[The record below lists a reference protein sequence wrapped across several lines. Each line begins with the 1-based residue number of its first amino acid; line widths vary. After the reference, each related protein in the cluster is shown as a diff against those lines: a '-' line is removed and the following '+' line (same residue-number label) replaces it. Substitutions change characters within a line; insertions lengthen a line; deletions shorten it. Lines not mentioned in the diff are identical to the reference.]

1 MSVNMKQSGNLIPI
15 ASLTKAIIP
24 LGFADCYSTEERQ
37 VGCFVDGKPVY
48 QKTIDTGALP
58 NNTTKNVNH
67 NISDIDT
74 VVTAFGFAKAS
85 GINWIPIPFVN
96 NTAYTDQVALFVN
109 PTTITLRTSG
119 DRSAYG
125 QSYVTIQYTKTTD
138 TAGSGIWT
146 PDGTPAHHYSLTEH
160 IIGTWYDGSTLY
172 EKTKVIPFSSFNV
185 LSSGWRYT
193 YNFRGSNEDV
203 KKIEAYANSPS
214 YGKCFIGVRNYESN
228 STMSN
233 YYFELDN
240 YYSTLNLNFVGN
252 NASVIGVTEV
262 VITYQYTKTA

>member
-1 MSVNMKQSGNLIPI
+1 MSVNMKQSGALIPI

-24 LGFADCYSTEERQ
+24 LGTGDCYSTEERQ
-37 VGCFVDGKPVY
+37 VGCFVDGKPLY
-48 QKTIDTGALP
+48 QKTF
-58 NNTTKNVNH
+58 NNLS
-67 NISDIDT
+67 ISMTAGEWIDT
-74 VVTAFGFAKAS
+74 VSSAGMDEIISAFGILTYTGNAYM
-85 GINWIPIPFVN
+85 VN
-96 NTAYTDQVALFVN
+96 FDTRIVEG
-109 PTTITLRTSG
+109 S
-119 DRSAYG
+119 
-125 QSYVTIQYTKTTD
+125 SYVKVISRNVSNVQTLISLTLQYTKTTD

-193 YNFRGSNEDV
+193 YNYRGSNEDV
-203 KKIEAYANSPS
+203 KKIEGYANSPT
-214 YGKCFIGVRNYESN
+214 YGKCYIGVRNYESN